1 MRITNEHVLDRFA
14 KLHADVDPVL
24 KRWSRVVKSQSWLTP
39 HHVRDLHS
47 NVRPIGRNRLIF
59 NIRGNRYR
67 LVVEVN
73 YEAGLITVRFIG
85 THAQYD
91 LIEARRV

>member
-1 MRITNEHVLDRFA
+1 MRITNEHVLDRFVRRNVA
-14 KLHADVDPVL
+14 AE
-24 KRWSRVVKSQSWLTP
+24 RAIREWQRETRSETWSDP
-39 HHVRDLHS
+39 HHVRTLHPK
-47 NVRPIGRNRLIF
+47 VRSLGRNRLIF

-73 YEAGLITVRFIG
+73 YEAGLVTVRFIG

-91 LIEARRV
+91 LIEARRI

>member
-14 KLHADVDPVL
+14 RRHAAADRAL
-24 KRWSRVVKSQSWLTP
+24 REWKKETKSETWSNP

-59 NIRGNRYR
+59 NVRGNRYR

-73 YEAGLITVRFIG
+73 YEAGLVTVRFIG

-91 LIEARRV
+91 LIEAGRV